1 MSAAYYHD
9 EAQREAIDATR
20 RKFVKMPDKVQTEV
34 APLETFWI
42 AEDYHQKYR
51 LRHEGAIVDELR
63 AIYPNEPD
71 FINSTAAAR
80 LNGYLDGHGSSK
92 QLDLEIEKLGLSTEG
107 QALLRKLAR

>member
-1 MSAAYYHD
+1 MSAVFYAD

-20 RKFVKMPDKVQTEV
+20 RKFVKMPDQVQTEI

-51 LRHEGAIVDELR
+51 LRHESALVDELQ

-80 LNGYLDGHGSSK
+80 LNGYLDGHGSK
-92 QLDLEIEKLGLSTEG
+92 QQLDAEIDKLGLSGEG
-107 QALLRKLAR
+107 QALLRKHVR